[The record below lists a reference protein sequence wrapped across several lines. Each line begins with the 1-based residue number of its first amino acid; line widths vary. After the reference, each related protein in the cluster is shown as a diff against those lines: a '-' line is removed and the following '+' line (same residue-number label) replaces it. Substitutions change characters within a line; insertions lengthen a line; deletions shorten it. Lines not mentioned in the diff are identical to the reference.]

1 MHGWGVAVAL
11 IWYCMAQR
19 VLITALAQCW
29 LRLAVSSA
37 VWGGMGERFWWLH
50 GRCRV
55 GQLVTEYA
63 LVTSGG
69 ASITMTGEG
78 QGLAKTYLWVT
89 KCSVNKSGT
98 KVTSKELGWCRGDRL
113 AVTSKDLV
121 EWTTTHLSPPPKKNI
136 FGPYVWHRSFSVAG
150 RRLWNALPP
159 ALRQTDAC
167 FDCFKRLYSVMDGSL
182 ISHT

>member
-121 EWTTTHLSPPPKKNI
+121 EWTTTHLSPPQKKTFLVHM
-136 FGPYVWHRSFSVAG
+136 FGIEVSLSPAVACGTPSHRHFG
-150 RRLWNALPP
+150 RLMLVLTASSDCILWWMAPW
-159 ALRQTDAC
+159 
-167 FDCFKRLYSVMDGSL
+167 
-182 ISHT
+182 